1 MWRWVQRNLSSNEQ
15 NSSTAFEKVPTENS
29 EVTGSDTSLL
39 NRGEQKQRRVS
50 NNSTIQRRGG
60 KFSQKKE
67 QPLKEDIKE
76 CKSMMTPEQAA
87 TMIQKNWKAYQARN
101 LVAGLRKLLEEETK
115 TLSLTGK
122 GGSHDMEALFAE
134 LEVAKALCDVER
146 LEKVSKKCAELQETL
161 TQRTIAVDGIPHGQ
175 NDIVRQ
181 QRKNTVK
188 TILSLA
194 DKADNMKEQV
204 ESALDSIRD

>member
-1 MWRWVQRNLSSNEQ
+1 MQRNLGSYEQ
-15 NSSTAFEKVPTENS
+15 NSPT
-29 EVTGSDTSLL
+29 TCG
-39 NRGEQKQRRVS
+39 REQKQRQVS
-50 NNSTIQRRGG
+50 NYSTTQIRGG
-60 KFSQKKE
+60 KSSQKKE
-67 QPLKEDIKE
+67 KPYRQVTRN
-76 CKSMMTPEQAA
+76 CKSILSAEQAA
-87 TMIQKNWKAYQARN
+87 TIIQKNWKAYQAIK

-122 GGSHDMEALFAE
+122 GGSHDIEALSAE

-146 LEKVSKKCAELQETL
+146 LEKVSKKCSELQETL

-175 NDIVRQ
+175 NDVVRQ

-194 DKADNMKEQV
+194 DKADNMKQQV
-204 ESALDSIRD
+204 ESALDSIKN